1 MANLKTVS
9 DIELLENL
17 QTNEKQDDA
26 IRKLYREYYRLSAHY
41 VLQNGGGESDAE
53 DIFQEVLIAFIEL
66 VRDGRFRG
74 ECSIGTFLYTL
85 TRNMWI
91 NELGK
96 RDRSK
101 IREEKF
107 ETAKEMVD
115 FDFGRLLEGREARK
129 TLSGLIKQ
137 LGETCQKILLA
148 FYYHN
153 LPIKAILQTL
163 NYQNEQVVRNKKYK
177 CLKDLEESVRAD
189 PNILNTFKS
198 AYWYE

>member
-1 MANLKTVS
+1 MANPKSVS
-9 DIELLENL
+9 DFQLLEDL

-26 IRKLYREYYRLSAHY
+26 IRKIYREYYRLSAYY
-41 VLQNGGGESDAE
+41 VTQNSGTESDAQ
-53 DIFQEVLIAFIEL
+53 DIFQEVLVAFIEL

-74 ECSIGTFLYTL
+74 ECSISTFLYTL

-101 IREEKF
+101 VREEKF
-107 ETAKEMVD
+107 EVSKEKVD
-115 FDFGRLLEGREARK
+115 FDFGQLIEGREARK
-129 TLSGLIKQ
+129 ILSGLLQQ

-153 LPIKAILQTL
+153 LPMKEILQTL
-163 NYQNEQVVRNKKYK
+163 DYQNEQVVRNKKYK
-177 CLKDLEESVRAD
+177 CLKELEKRVTAD
-189 PNILNTFKS
+189 SNLLNTFKS
-198 AYWYE
+198 AYWHE

>member
-1 MANLKTVS
+1 MLNPKRVS
-9 DIELLENL
+9 DIQLLEDL
-17 QTNEKQDDA
+17 QTNERQDDA
-26 IRKLYREYYRLSAHY
+26 IRKIYREYYGISAHY
-41 VLQNGGGESDAE
+41 VTQNNGEQSDAE

-66 VRDGRFRG
+66 VRDGKFRG
-74 ECSIGTFLYTL
+74 ECSVSTFLYTL

-107 ETAKEMVD
+107 EVTKEIVD
-115 FDFGRLLEGREARK
+115 FDFGQLMESREARK
-129 TLSGLIKQ
+129 IVSGLIRE

-153 LPIKAILQTL
+153 LPIKEILQTL

-177 CLKDLEESVRAD
+177 CLKGLEERVNAD
-189 PNILNTFKS
+189 KNLLNTLKS
-198 AYWYE
+198 AYWHE